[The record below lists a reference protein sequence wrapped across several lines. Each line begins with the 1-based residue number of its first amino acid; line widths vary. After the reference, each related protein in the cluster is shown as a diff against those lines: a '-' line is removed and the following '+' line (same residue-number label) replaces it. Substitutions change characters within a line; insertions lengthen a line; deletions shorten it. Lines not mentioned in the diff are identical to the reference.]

1 MAKRESK
8 ALEGRCFN
16 ISGEIL
22 SKPEAVDLR
31 DEIAKFNSDIVK
43 LFVRT

>member
-1 MAKRESK
+1 MTKRESK

-22 SKPEAVDLR
+22 SKPEAIDLR
-31 DEIAKFNSDIVK
+31 EEIAKFNSNIVK
-43 LFVRT
+43 LLVRA

>member
-1 MAKRESK
+1 MTKRESR

-16 ISGEIL
+16 IIREIL

-31 DEIAKFNSDIVK
+31 EEIAKFNSDILK
-43 LFVRT
+43 LLGRS